1 MKALL
6 CVASDRIA
14 DLTSYYL
21 HPLGFDVIRYK
32 NPLKAMDNVDEVDPH
47 AIIMS
52 AEDFPR
58 HWKPF
63 VQLVRGSR
71 PKETCVFILLKGNH
85 FPFEEAAKAVF
96 LGINGVIKE
105 NLSDPAE
112 LTRFQQILKRYLAVD
127 DQRTGER
134 FVPSIYDRLDFTF
147 SHPER
152 LYVITGKIDSISSS
166 AISFKPDMY
175 DLCADLH
182 AGDALPDCCIRIGEK
197 LKTFSAKVLRPGRII
212 AIELSGADESIKAAL
227 SSYLSSYADRVP
239 ETVDS

>member
-6 CVASDRIA
+6 CIASDRIA

-21 HPLGFDVIRYK
+21 RPLGFDVIRYK
-32 NPLKAMDNVDEVDPH
+32 NPLKAMDNIDEVAPE
-47 AIIMS
+47 AIVMS

-63 VQLVRGSR
+63 IQLVRGSR
-71 PKETCVFILLKGNH
+71 PKETCVFILLKGER

-105 NLSDPAE
+105 NLADQAE
-112 LTRFQQILKRYLAVD
+112 LARFQQILKRYLAVE
-127 DQRTGER
+127 DQRAGER
-134 FVPSIYDRLDFTF
+134 FVPSAYDRLDFTF

-152 LYVITGKIDSISSS
+152 LFIISGRIDSISTK

-175 DLCADLH
+175 DLCADLRPG
-182 AGDALPDCCIRIGEK
+182 ADLPDCCIRIGDD
-197 LKTFSAKVLRPGRII
+197 LRTFSAKLLRPGRVL
-212 AIELSGADESIKAAL
+212 AIELTGMDEETREAL
-227 SSYLSSYADRVP
+227 SDYLSSYAQRVP
-239 ETVDS
+239 EAGD